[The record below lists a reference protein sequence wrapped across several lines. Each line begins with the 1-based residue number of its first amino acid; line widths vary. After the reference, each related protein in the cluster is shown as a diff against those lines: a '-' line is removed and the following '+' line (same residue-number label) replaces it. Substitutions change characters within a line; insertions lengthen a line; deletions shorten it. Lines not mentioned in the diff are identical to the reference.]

1 MTRRSLMRRAL
12 LALAAGPALI
22 GCASRRGPSPPV
34 PTVFAPAP
42 KTGPLSVAEIENLVA
57 FGELVVEGETVP
69 LGQRWFLIEYIDDR
83 TKHSAQ
89 YLSLYRAAASTLDR
103 LAGRRFTSLEVG
115 ERLELIAR
123 HGLAGRRVLPGDDLG
138 PLSTE
143 MRTLR
148 ARVVPDL
155 IRGYYGS
162 AAGWAVVGY
171 QTFPGRCGDLTRY
184 TRPEG

>member
-1 MTRRSLMRRAL
+1 MPGGTL
-12 LALAAGPALI
+12 
-22 GCASRRGPSPPV
+22 
-34 PTVFAPAP
+34 APA
-42 KTGPLSVAEIENLVA
+42 ERRYLV
-57 FGELVVEGETVP
+57 
-69 LGQRWFLIEYIDDR
+69 EYIEDR
-83 TKHSAQ
+83 TKGSPE
-89 YLSLYRAAASTLDR
+89 YLSLYRTAASTLDR
-103 LAGRRFTSLEVG
+103 LAGRRFVSLELG
-115 ERLELIAR
+115 ERLQLIAR
-123 HGLAGRRVLPGDDLG
+123 HGLAGRRAQPGDDLG

-155 IRGYYGS
+155 IRGYYSS